1 MNLRAIANRATSSVN
16 PNVAA
21 TLLRCTGYTTDTTGR
36 PVPSYADPEP
46 LTVQMQS
53 LHKRDLQHLQQ
64 LNVSDAT
71 RAVFANRQ
79 LTGVDRVRQSG
90 GDLIDLPDGRYLVT
104 AVLQDWTT
112 TAGWCKAAVTR
123 QL

>member
-21 TLLRCTGYTTDTTGR
+21 TLLRYTGYVTDPSGK

-46 LTVQMQS
+46 LIVQMQS

-79 LTGVDRVRQSG
+79 LTGVDRARQSG

-104 AVLQDWTT
+104 AVLQDWTA